1 MRSVVTRS
9 RLSSSS
15 ASCPSSVSSV
25 KSPRTSSQTS
35 ASSHPPLV
43 LSRSPLRHTS
53 SACSKTPTF
62 APSTPSGKLHCPPN
76 PACLLLLMLLQCHYP
91 VQGHPTCPPSS
102 WRAFLDASFSIDISS
117 IIPSRHTRSNM
128 TATSVDKHGGKAP
141 WCFERDLL

>member
-1 MRSVVTRS
+1 MRFVATRS

-15 ASCPSSVSSV
+15 ASFPSSVSCV

-53 SACSKTPTF
+53 SACSKIPTC
-62 APSTPSGKLHCPPN
+62 APSTPSGKHHYTTSCPLI
-76 PACLLLLMLLQCHYP
+76 CLTRLQCHHP
-91 VQGHPTCPPSS
+91 VQGHPARPSS
-102 WRAFLDASFSIDISS
+102 PWRTLLDASSSIDISS

-128 TATSVDKHGGKAP
+128 TTTSVDKHGGKA
-141 WCFERDLL
+141 LVL